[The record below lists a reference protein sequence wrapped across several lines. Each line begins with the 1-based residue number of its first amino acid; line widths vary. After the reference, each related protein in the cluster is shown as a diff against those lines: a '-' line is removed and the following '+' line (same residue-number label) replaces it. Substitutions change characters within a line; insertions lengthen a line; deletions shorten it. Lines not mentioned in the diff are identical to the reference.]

1 MGAGSRCPP
10 NCISMLLQRN
20 IWITSELAFDCLVV
34 CIMMTDR
41 SSQKNV
47 MISHKNVI
55 ANTLQMS
62 TYESNYKSGK
72 PESLLAVLPM
82 SHSYALIVTGHS
94 GVYRGYNAVVLPGFD
109 LVDVLEAVQKHLIET
124 LWMVR
129 YPPVPP
135 YLGFIIRKRSDTNV
149 LAARYLP

>member
-1 MGAGSRCPP
+1 
-10 NCISMLLQRN
+10 
-20 IWITSELAFDCLVV
+20 
-34 CIMMTDR
+34 
-41 SSQKNV
+41 

-55 ANTLQMS
+55 ANILQMS
-62 TYESNYKSGK
+62 AYESNYKSGK

-109 LVDVLEAVQKHLIET
+109 LVDVLEAVQKHSIET

-129 YPPVPP
+129 CLPP
-135 YLGFIIRKRSDTNV
+135 LLLWAFTLMKRK
-149 LAARYLP
+149 